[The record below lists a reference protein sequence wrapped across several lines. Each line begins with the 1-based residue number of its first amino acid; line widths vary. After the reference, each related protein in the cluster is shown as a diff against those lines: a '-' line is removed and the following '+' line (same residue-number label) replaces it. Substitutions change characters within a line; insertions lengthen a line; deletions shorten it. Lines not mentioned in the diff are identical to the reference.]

1 MNTHKPRLSIPP
13 KATPL
18 HQPPTRKE
26 QPMPKKNT
34 TFEAAFINA
43 LVNDLGLG
51 IVEHEDGSKSIVF
64 NKDNVVENDPEVLS
78 NSLKLLA
85 KFIEKAS
92 KLAPYFTEFDFSLNF
107 ALDEE
112 GEG

>member
-1 MNTHKPRLSIPP
+1 MNPP
-13 KATPL
+13 A
-18 HQPPTRKE
+18 RKE

-64 NKDNVVENDPEVLS
+64 NKANVVESDPESLS

-92 KLAPYFTEFDFSLNF
+92 KLAPYFTEFDFSMNF
-107 ALDEE
+107 TLDEE
-112 GEG
+112 VEG